1 MTPDAT
7 ASTNPAGLSSADLLH
22 MAQNPKTPF
31 EVLEQILEHTALSP
45 EILMALLRHPQTP
58 GHAMASLAERA
69 EGPLLDVL
77 LGALDRVGRWIEALE
92 ALLSNPNVPEVK
104 HSTIHGHIETA
115 KRRDA
120 EGGKKNLLLRIKDM
134 PAGQK
139 LTLAKKG
146 NKDVRMILIKDA
158 NEMVALEVAASSRIT
173 DGEILAIAMMRDVS
187 DKVLRYIAS
196 NRKYRQNQQIVVETR
211 PNSAAYFQLA
221 PDLLQPHFSGELG
234 SLAHLGDVAGD
245 LCIDADLDRGWG
257 CGGAGGQGQNE
268 EQGQAQ

>member
-58 GHAMASLAERA
+58 GHAMAGLAERA

-120 EGGKKNLLLRIKDM
+120 EGGKKNLLLRIRDL

-146 NKDVRMILIKDA
+146 NKDVRMILIRDS
-158 NEMVALEVAASSRIT
+158 NEMIALEVAGSPRIT
-173 DGEILAIAMMRDVS
+173 DGEILAIAQMRDVS
-187 DKVLRYIAS
+187 DKILRYIAS
-196 NRKYRQNQQIVVETR
+196 NRMYRQNHQIVLSLLHNPRTPVGVSLGLGISGLSDRELTDLVKNR
-211 PNSAAYFQLA
+211 NIPGAVSRAAKQIQDRRRA
-221 PDLLQPHFSGELG
+221 PQTP
-234 SLAHLGDVAGD
+234 
-245 LCIDADLDRGWG
+245 
-257 CGGAGGQGQNE
+257 AGGGH
-268 EQGQAQ
+268 